1 MKTGTAILQFVNP
14 PLAGWPNLDVRTGV
28 GRKKRFSRI
37 PQKLFCQPQSLFRL
51 LFARQKS
58 RPCAQAH
65 HARKPQTA
73 LSTRRVIRILT
84 THDHQREE
92 KKDVF
97 PSSAHRLQPDSAPPC
112 GHLRKALRRKKM
124 FLAENGKKFGLERF
138 LILLQKGK
146 KQGHNANKSKNTK
159 EKTAATDFSVSHS
172 HPHTVRNAY
181 FLPHQSPFHLS
192 NFQNRKKLRAR
203 KWKNPVKNILPLAV

>member
-37 PQKLFCQPQSLFRL
+37 PQELFCQPQSLFRL

-65 HARKPQTA
+65 HACKPQTA

-84 THDHQREE
+84 THDHQIEE
-92 KKDVF
+92 KKAF
-97 PSSAHRLQPDSAPPC
+97 FHLPHTTCSPIPHRLADICEKPC
-112 GHLRKALRRKKM
+112 GEKKC
-124 FLAENGKKFGLERF
+124 FLQRTE
-138 LILLQKGK
+138 
-146 KQGHNANKSKNTK
+146 KS
-159 EKTAATDFSVSHS
+159 
-172 HPHTVRNAY
+172 
-181 FLPHQSPFHLS
+181 
-192 NFQNRKKLRAR
+192 
-203 KWKNPVKNILPLAV
+203 LA

>member
-73 LSTRRVIRILT
+73 LSTRRVIFRTPLAARFRT
-84 THDHQREE
+84 ALRTFAKNLAE
-92 KKDVF
+92 KKNV
-97 PSSAHRLQPDSAPPC
+97 SCRE
-112 GHLRKALRRKKM
+112 RKK
-124 FLAENGKKFGLERF
+124 
-138 LILLQKGK
+138 
-146 KQGHNANKSKNTK
+146 
-159 EKTAATDFSVSHS
+159 VW
-172 HPHTVRNAY
+172 
-181 FLPHQSPFHLS
+181 
-192 NFQNRKKLRAR
+192 LRA
-203 KWKNPVKNILPLAV
+203 ILNFASKRQKARPYC

>member
-65 HARKPQTA
+65 HACKPQTA

-84 THDHQREE
+84 THDHQIEE
-92 KKDVF
+92 KRRF
-97 PSSAHRLQPDSAPPC
+97 SLFRTPLAARF
-112 GHLRKALRRKKM
+112 RTALRTFAKNLAEKKNVSCRERKK
-124 FLAENGKKFGLERF
+124 
-138 LILLQKGK
+138 
-146 KQGHNANKSKNTK
+146 
-159 EKTAATDFSVSHS
+159 VW
-172 HPHTVRNAY
+172 
-181 FLPHQSPFHLS
+181 
-192 NFQNRKKLRAR
+192 LRA
-203 KWKNPVKNILPLAV
+203 ILNFTSKRQKARPYC

>member
-1 MKTGTAILQFVNP
+1 M
-14 PLAGWPNLDVRTGV
+14 DVRTGV

-84 THDHQREE
+84 THDHQIEE
-92 KKDVF
+92 KKAFF
-97 PSSAHRLQPDSAPPC
+97 PLPHTTCSPIPHRLADIYEKPC
-112 GHLRKALRRKKM
+112 GEKKCFLRRKKM

-146 KQGHNANKSKNTK
+146 KQGHNANKSINTK
-159 EKTAATDFSVSHS
+159 GKNGCNGLFRFSFTSSFWAEHLLFATS
-172 HPHTVRNAY
+172 T
-181 FLPHQSPFHLS
+181 LISPFK
-192 NFQNRKKLRAR
+192 FPKPEKAEG
-203 KWKNPVKNILPLAV
+203 

>member
-65 HARKPQTA
+65 HACKPQTA

-92 KKDVF
+92 KKTFF
-97 PSSAHRLQPDSAPPC
+97 PLPHTACSPIPHRLADICEKPC
-112 GHLRKALRRKKM
+112 GEKKC
-124 FLAENGKKFGLERF
+124 FLQRTE
-138 LILLQKGK
+138 
-146 KQGHNANKSKNTK
+146 KS
-159 EKTAATDFSVSHS
+159 
-172 HPHTVRNAY
+172 
-181 FLPHQSPFHLS
+181 
-192 NFQNRKKLRAR
+192 
-203 KWKNPVKNILPLAV
+203 LA